1 MTFSANFNSIELPY
15 LMKKVMD
22 TVTKTN
28 FLAGYML
35 SNAKPWRGLTLDK
48 SIQTS
53 APTTGGSFAGLDP
66 FATNVSNTKIRA
78 SFDLRGYYQAMP
90 LVGLERDVNQADPN
104 AAADYVADILEEGA
118 NAMSQNI
125 GTLMYSDGTGNGN
138 KDFLGLKA
146 AIDSGTTVQT
156 YGGIDRNVYTSFASL
171 KTTVGAALTSLSP
184 IITAINAT
192 EAFSNT
198 LGNKVIIT
206 TRALFSALEALAQPG
221 VRFDA
226 KSDGF
231 DIVTRTGQN
240 IDNKSGNV
248 ANFGFNALWVRGI
261 PIVSDEKCTAN
272 YMYVINKEY
281 LNWYGIETAPEGYR
295 NIPFGKQSAVE
306 GADGES
312 DMKGVGAIFSDFI
325 KVPNQYGQ
333 VGYIILRGNLVTFN
347 PNRHAV
353 VIFS

>member
-1 MTFSANFNSIELPY
+1 MTFSANFNSMQLPY

-48 SIQTS
+48 SMQIS

-66 FATNVSNTKIRA
+66 FATTVSNTKIRA
-78 SFDLRGYYQAMP
+78 SFDLRGYYQSIP
-90 LVGLERDVNQADPN
+90 LIGLERDVNTSDPN
-104 AAADYVADILEEGA
+104 RAAEYVAEQIEEGT

-125 GTLMYSDGTGNGN
+125 GTLMYGDGTGNGN

-146 AIDSGTTVQT
+146 AIDDGTTVQT
-156 YGGIDRNVYTSFASL
+156 YGGIDRLVYTTMKSL
-171 KTTVGAALTSLSP
+171 KTTVGAALTSTAP

-192 EAFSNT
+192 EAYSNT

-206 TRALFSALEALAQPG
+206 TRALFSALETLAQPSA
-221 VRFDA
+221 RFDA

-231 DIVTRTGQN
+231 DTVTRTGQN

-248 ANFGFNALWVRGI
+248 ANFGFNALWIRGI
-261 PIVSDEKCTAN
+261 PVVSDEKCTAN

-281 LNWYGIETAPEGYR
+281 LNWYGIESAPEGYR
-295 NIPFGKQSAVE
+295 NIPFGRENQIE

-312 DMKGVGAIFSDFI
+312 NSKGIGAIFSDFI

-333 VGYIILRGNLVTFN
+333 VGYIVLRGNLVTFN